1 MSKPKQP
8 RRTSFFI
15 WFIAV
20 LCTVITIA
28 VIITGLVIF
37 VGYLIVRP
45 KMPSITVTY
54 THLDV
59 FDYDQA
65 GLLTT
70 EVTIYLKWENDNA
83 RAHASFYD
91 SGFVLSLY
99 GMEIAKLVAPP
110 FEVKK
115 NSSVE
120 FHYQVASSP
129 IPLGPEQTVMV
140 DSSLKQDRVTF
151 DLRGTARTQWRVWLL
166 GSVKFTLHLNCQLH
180 FIPSSLNSTGSY
192 CSSKSK

>member
-70 EVTIYLKWENDNA
+70 ESETTGDNIPEVGERQRESACELLRLGLRPEPLRHGDCEAGGAAVRGQEEQLRRVPLPGRVVTNSTRS
-83 RAHASFYD
+83 RADGHGRLQPQAGQGNVRPQRHGKDAVAGLASRIGQVY
-91 SGFVLSLY
+91 
-99 GMEIAKLVAPP
+99 APP
-110 FEVKK
+110 ELP
-115 NSSVE
+115 
-120 FHYQVASSP
+120 A
-129 IPLGPEQTVMV
+129 PLHSFLAQ
-140 DSSLKQDRVTF
+140 
-151 DLRGTARTQWRVWLL
+151 
-166 GSVKFTLHLNCQLH
+166 
-180 FIPSSLNSTGSY
+180 
-192 CSSKSK
+192 